1 MGICIV
7 CRPRSAAHTRLA
19 GRSMWSSPWL
29 SVNPVCQVQSWASVI
44 SSAFCY
50 APVPMAILCR
60 MPASR
65 TLPTG
70 GTSSIYLLQV
80 GSHLGGGKQLPALQ
94 LAHLE
99 QGGRGTH
106 VDTAN
111 GGGPVAVS
119 SCSQCQA
126 SRTTSNEVV
135 QGVIW
140 LLSDLGTDTGG
151 KAKHSSNSSC
161 SECEPADP
169 GHGFQG
175 RICRVVCDAVSRAY

>member
-1 MGICIV
+1 
-7 CRPRSAAHTRLA
+7 
-19 GRSMWSSPWL
+19 
-29 SVNPVCQVQSWASVI
+29 
-44 SSAFCY
+44 
-50 APVPMAILCR
+50 MAILCR

-119 SCSQCQA
+119 CREGWHQA
-126 SRTTSNEVV
+126 RGAPGKVHEHPQEMPGTSNPLTLETLCGEGEWG
-135 QGVIW
+135 Q
-140 LLSDLGTDTGG
+140 
-151 KAKHSSNSSC
+151 
-161 SECEPADP
+161 P
-169 GHGFQG
+169 
-175 RICRVVCDAVSRAY
+175 